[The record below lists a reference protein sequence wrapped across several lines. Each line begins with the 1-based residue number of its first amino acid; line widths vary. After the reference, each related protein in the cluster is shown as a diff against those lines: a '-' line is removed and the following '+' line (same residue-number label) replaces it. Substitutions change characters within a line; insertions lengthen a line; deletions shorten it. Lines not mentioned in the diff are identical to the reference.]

1 MKNEL
6 FRRCDIAVNRNCNVR
21 CNFCYA
27 KETGYN
33 SADTMSFDIFDKV
46 VSLCDELKI
55 GRIAF
60 FGGEPTVCNNIFEY
74 FERIPTHIG
83 IGIVTN
89 AIKLCDEDLCKEYLK
104 AGVVSFSL
112 SIKAHDRESYKNIT
126 QVDAFEKVL
135 KGIENV
141 SKMNVDSSVSY
152 VITNDNI
159 ENIPEM
165 INAAKACGAKR
176 FFFSFCRN
184 LNLNGINDD
193 SYIRENNPFEI
204 AKRFEC
210 ILPVIKNMGV
220 KISYSINDPLC
231 VHSKSFVRDNIMDFP
246 FPCHVY
252 NESILSFDDE
262 GNLIPCHSM
271 YPIKIGKIGE
281 DFITKEDL
289 MTYRESKKYKTIYK
303 KLRGLPSEECLDCGV
318 LKNCYGRCVCNWTNY
333 SYNQLCEMGEITK
346 YGSDFTH

>member
-1 MKNEL
+1 MKKNEL

-27 KETGYN
+27 KDTGYDLN
-33 SADTMSFDIFDKV
+33 TNMSFGTFEKI

-60 FGGEPTVCNNIFEY
+60 FGGEPTVCKDIFEY
-74 FERIPTHIG
+74 LKRIPKHIG

-89 AIKLCDEDLCKEYLK
+89 AIMLSDEELCKKYIES
-104 AGVVSFSL
+104 GVVSFSL
-112 SIKAHDRESYKNIT
+112 SIKAHNREKYREIT
-126 QVDAFEKVL
+126 QVDAFDKVL

-141 SKMNVDSSVSY
+141 SRLGVDFSVSY
-152 VITNDNI
+152 VITNDNV
-159 ENIPEM
+159 EDIPEM
-165 INAAKACGAKR
+165 IKIAKKYGAKR

-184 LNLNGINDD
+184 LNLLGIKDD
-193 SYIRENNPFEI
+193 TYIKGNNPFEI
-204 AKRFEC
+204 ARRFEK
-210 ILPVIKNMGV
+210 ILPIIKNMGV

-231 VHSKSFVRDNIMDFP
+231 VHTESFVRENIIDFP

-271 YPIKIGKIGE
+271 YPIKVGKVGE
-281 DFITKEDL
+281 DFVTKDEL
-289 MTYRESKKYKTIYK
+289 LEFRMSEKYRTIYK
-303 KLRGLPSEECLDCGV
+303 KLRGLPSDDCTNCGA

-333 SYNQLCEMGEITK
+333 SFDQLSKMGKLTRFCSEL
-346 YGSDFTH
+346 